1 MQEDENQPEEEQQ
14 PLSEKEAE
22 EKQPEQEQQ
31 PISGDAAGASQSHA
45 SGSQP
50 PPGAPTPL
58 PLTQQ
63 EKRRQYF
70 LSLGFGLIPVIV
82 LLVTFG
88 IGTQQGQNGL
98 GTLILG
104 GLAAL
109 LLYIIELITTIVLL
123 VNKQR
128 RFAGYGLLT
137 AFLVTPIIA
146 AIGCTVIPQVIH
158 P

>member
-1 MQEDENQPEEEQQ
+1 MQEDENQPEEEQH

-31 PISGDAAGASQSHA
+31 PISEDAAGASQSHA

-50 PPGAPTPL
+50 PPAAPIPL

-88 IGTQQGQNGL
+88 IGTQQGESGL
-98 GTLILG
+98 ATLIYG
-104 GLAAL
+104 ALAAI
-109 LLYIIELITTIVLL
+109 LLYIVELITTIVFLF
-123 VNKQR
+123 NKQQ
-128 RFAGYGLLT
+128 RFVGYGLLT

-146 AIGCTVIPQVIH
+146 AIGCTVIPKVIH

>member
-1 MQEDENQPEEEQQ
+1 MQEDVNQPEEEQR

-31 PISGDAAGASQSHA
+31 PVSGDAADESQT
-45 SGSQP
+45 GSQP
-50 PPGAPTPL
+50 PPAAPTPL

-63 EKRRQYF
+63 EKQRQYF

-88 IGTQQGQNGL
+88 IGVQQGENGL
-98 GTLILG
+98 ATLIYG
-104 GLAAL
+104 ALAAII
-109 LLYIIELITTIVLL
+109 LYIVELITTIVFLF
-123 VNKQR
+123 NKRQ

>member
-1 MQEDENQPEEEQQ
+1 MQDDVNQPEEEQQ
-14 PLSEKEAE
+14 SLSEKKDE

-31 PISGDAAGASQSHA
+31 PVSGDAADESQA
-45 SGSQP
+45 RSQP
-50 PPGAPTPL
+50 PPAAPTPL

-70 LSLGFGLIPVIV
+70 LGLGFGLIPVIV
-82 LLVTFG
+82 FLVTFG
-88 IGTQQGQNGL
+88 IGELSQDL

-104 GLAAL
+104 GLAAI
-109 LLYIIELITTIVLL
+109 LLYIVELITTIVFF
-123 VNKQR
+123 NKRQ

-137 AFLVTPIIA
+137 AFLVTPIIT